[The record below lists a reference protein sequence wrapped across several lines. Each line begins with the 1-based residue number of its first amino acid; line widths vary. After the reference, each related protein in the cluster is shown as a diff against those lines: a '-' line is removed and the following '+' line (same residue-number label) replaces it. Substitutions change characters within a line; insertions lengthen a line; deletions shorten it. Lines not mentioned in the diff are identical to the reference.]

1 MLEVTGLVKNRASME
16 ESCQRQKKSR
26 ETGTEEGARGEWT
39 TPASRTLL
47 GGNLVLFC
55 SIRSRHVLGRGGET
69 RLKCLLAGKSSDA
82 QVRVRVTEL
91 CVFRAKNK
99 GVRKKNGP

>member
-1 MLEVTGLVKNRASME
+1 MNG
-16 ESCQRQKKSR
+16 
-26 ETGTEEGARGEWT
+26 
-39 TPASRTLL
+39 PHLL
-47 GGNLVLFC
+47 QELCWGNLVLFC
-55 SIRSRHVLGRGGET
+55 SIGSRHVLDRGGET
-69 RLKCLLAGKSSDA
+69 RLKCPLAGKSSDA

>member
-1 MLEVTGLVKNRASME
+1 MPEVTGLVRNGASME

-47 GGNLVLFC
+47 RGTWLFC
-55 SIRSRHVLGRGGET
+55 SIGSRPVLGRRGET
-69 RLKCLLAGKSSDA
+69 QLKCLTAGKSSDA

-91 CVFRAKNK
+91 CDFRAKNK